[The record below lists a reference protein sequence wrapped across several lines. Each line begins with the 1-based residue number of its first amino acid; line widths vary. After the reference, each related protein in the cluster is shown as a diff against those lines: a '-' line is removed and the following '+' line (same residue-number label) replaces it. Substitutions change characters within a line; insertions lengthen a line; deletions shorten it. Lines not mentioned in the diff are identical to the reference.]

1 MIDLFPN
8 AWHVARREYT
18 TRVRTRTFAIVT
30 AVLAVVG
37 LGLALAPVLI
47 RAIEGNSQTRIGLD
61 AAEGTVPATTLGSIL
76 NAGDQAGNGW
86 QVVAVT
92 DVAAARAQVRNGDLD
107 GLLTVTRAADGDL
120 AFNAFSDAPPTDL
133 RFQQVRSAAT
143 QLTVADRLERAGVD
157 PGRAA
162 EIFAPTRFQTEAVD
176 PNTTGFMQGANGV
189 LAYALVILTFMAV
202 VTYGTW
208 VANSVAEE
216 KSSRVMELL
225 ITAATPRQLMA
236 GKVLGAGAA
245 GLTQYAV
252 VLGAGVVGLALQAT
266 LAERLLGDSGG
277 ANALQSLDFSI
288 LLPFTAFFVPG
299 FLLYCIL
306 YAGLGSMAS
315 RQEDVNQVTGPMLF
329 VGMGGYFA
337 SFVAMATP
345 AAAWVKILSLIPFF
359 SPYLLTARTVLARN
373 VQPWEWAVAAALM
386 LLFLVGALWLAARI
400 YSAGVLMY
408 GQRSNLRSIWRAVRV
423 NR

>member
-1 MIDLFPN
+1 MDLFPN
-8 AWHVARREYT
+8 AWHVARREYA
-18 TRVRTRTFAIVT
+18 TRVRTRTFVIVT
-30 AVLAVVG
+30 AVLAIVG

-47 RAIEGNSQTRIGLD
+47 RAIEGDTQTRIGLD
-61 AAEGTVPATTLGSIL
+61 AAPGTVQAATLESIL
-76 NAGDQAGNGW
+76 SASQQAGDRW
-86 QVVAVT
+86 QVVPVN
-92 DVAAARAQVRNGDLD
+92 DPAAGRDRVRSGELD
-107 GLLTVTRAADGDL
+107 GLLSVTRTDAGDL
-120 AFNAFSDAPPTDL
+120 SFQAFTDAAPTDQRL
-133 RFQQVRSAAT
+133 LAVRSAAT
-143 QLTVADRLERAGVD
+143 QLTVADRLEQAGVE
-157 PGRAA
+157 PGRAGA
-162 EIFAPTRFQTEAVD
+162 IFAPTHFQTQAVD
-176 PNTTGFMQGANGV
+176 PNATGFMEGGNGI

-202 VTYGTW
+202 ITYGTW

-252 VLGAGVVGLALQAT
+252 VLGAGLVGLALQST
-266 LAERLLGDSGG
+266 IAERLLGEGG
-277 ANALQSLDFSI
+277 TDLLEGVDFSV

-345 AAAWVKILSLIPFF
+345 AAAWVKVLSLIPFF

-373 VQPWEWAVAAALM
+373 VQPWEWAVAAVLM
-386 LLFLVGALWLAARI
+386 LLFLAGALWLAARI

>member
-8 AWHVARREYT
+8 AWHVARREYV
-18 TRVRTRTFAIVT
+18 TRVRTRTFVIVT
-30 AVLAVVG
+30 AVLAIVG
-37 LGLALAPVLI
+37 LALALAPVLI
-47 RAIEGNSQTRIGLD
+47 RAIEGDTQTRIGL
-61 AAEGTVPATTLGSIL
+61 AAAPGTVQARTLETIL
-76 NAGDQAGNGW
+76 NASQQGGDRW
-86 QVVAVT
+86 QVVPVDDT
-92 DVAAARAQVRNGDLD
+92 ARARDQVRAGDLD
-107 GLLTVTRAADGDL
+107 GLLTVTRTSQGDL
-120 AFNAFSDAPPTDL
+120 SFQAFTDAAPTDQRVL
-133 RFQQVRSAAT
+133 AVRSAAT
-143 QLTVADRLERAGVD
+143 QLTVADRLEKAGVE
-157 PGRAA
+157 PGKQSA
-162 EIFAPTRFQTEAVD
+162 IFAPTQFETQPVD
-176 PNTTGFMQGANGV
+176 PNQTGFMEGGNGI

-202 VTYGTW
+202 ITYGTW

-236 GKVLGAGAA
+236 GKVIGAGAA

-252 VLGAGVVGLALQAT
+252 VLGAGLIGLLLQST
-266 LAERLLGDSGG
+266 IAERLLGEGG
-277 ANALQSLDFSI
+277 GNLLEGVDFSVLI
-288 LLPFTAFFVPG
+288 PFTAFFVPG
-299 FLLYCIL
+299 FLLYCSL

-337 SFVAMATP
+337 AFIAMATP
-345 AAAWVKILSLIPFF
+345 TAAWVKILSLVPFF
-359 SPYLLTARTVLARN
+359 SPYLLTARNVLARN
-373 VQPWEWAVAAALM
+373 VEPWEWVVAGILM
-386 LLFLVGALWLAARI
+386 LLFLAGALWLAARI